1 MPDIPGGKRVDRDRM
16 GACSSQRMV
25 AGMSGAAPSV
35 VMEGGA
41 AVAVEERDAEL
52 QSEPRARA
60 SMRLLLT
67 RAGERAQMGRT
78 IQRVLSAHADPES
91 RATGGCGRV
100 VVCGVAPDVYAL
112 AGRGRLEPIYF

>member
-1 MPDIPGGKRVDRDRM
+1 M
-16 GACSSQRMV
+16 
-25 AGMSGAAPSV
+25 

-91 RATGGCGRV
+91 RATGGSSRV
-100 VVCGVAPDVYAL
+100 VMCGVAPDVCAL
-112 AGRGRLEPIYF
+112 AGRGRLEPIYS